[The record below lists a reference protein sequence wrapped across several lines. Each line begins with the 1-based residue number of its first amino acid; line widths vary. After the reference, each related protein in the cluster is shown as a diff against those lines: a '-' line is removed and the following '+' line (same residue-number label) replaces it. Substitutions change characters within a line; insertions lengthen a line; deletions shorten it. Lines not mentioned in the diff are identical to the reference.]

1 MRSVILIGNNLSKD
15 YQHSNLIQLHL
26 FTHSFIHS
34 FSYCS
39 CDNHFEWLEKGKL
52 I

>member
-15 YQHSNLIQLHL
+15 YQHSNLIQLH
-26 FTHSFIHS
+26 TFIHS

>member
-15 YQHSNLIQLHL
+15 YQHSNLIQ
-26 FTHSFIHS
+26 FNSIHS

-39 CDNHFEWLEKGKL
+39 CDNHFEWFKKGKL
-52 I
+52 NSF